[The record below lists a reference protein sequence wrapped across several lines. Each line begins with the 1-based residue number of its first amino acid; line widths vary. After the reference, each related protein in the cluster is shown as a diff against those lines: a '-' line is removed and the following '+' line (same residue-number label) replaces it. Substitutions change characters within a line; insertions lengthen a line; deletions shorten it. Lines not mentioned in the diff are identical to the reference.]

1 MKKNIIRFYWRTI
14 ALLLLP
20 FIGMSLHAASVSF
33 RVEAPSQVIEGN
45 KFSITYVLENSP
57 EYPQNIEIKEI
68 PNCRFLFGP
77 AIMQSSSDITTNGK
91 RRHSSSVRYT
101 YTYRAEKQ
109 GTVKISAANAIV
121 GGKTLSTRPVSLEI
135 LPPDRSA
142 TNTSGN
148 RTQSVQVYDIDTQT
162 ADKPIGHNDVF
173 VRIVLSKPS
182 AYVQEGVLCSIKL
195 YSKYQISK
203 FLTNVQ
209 PSYNGFMAQEVP
221 VQLQGKFENV
231 NGENYYSYVVKQS
244 VLFPQQSGQL
254 KISSGSYELTV
265 VQFETIN
272 TAFGR
277 MRSPV
282 EKTIKLQSNSAS
294 LDVRE
299 LPTPRP
305 ADFTGAVGNFKVSC
319 VLPENQVRTNEVSSV
334 KIVVS
339 GSGNLKGL
347 TMPKFNFP
355 SQFDMYDPQTVVSA
369 NPSGSTLTGKVEAE
383 YTFVPQ
389 SVGTF
394 KIEGTSFSYFN
405 PASEKYEHV
414 NIEGFNLNVAKGTA
428 SNAVRYNHEPMRD
441 ILPIYTGEM
450 HLSKDVAYILGGW
463 HNVLF
468 YVVLSVVFLFVAFL
482 YRRTLKLRANEMLMK
497 RKGANKIAIKRLKRA
512 KRFLQKGL
520 SDQFY
525 EEMLTA
531 LWGYFSDK
539 LSIPVSELNRDN
551 ISKELTNYGMYEVD
565 IDRIIRILDECEFAR
580 YAQSAAMAGISMD
593 KVFAEAV
600 EAIGTVENTK
610 TKPVK
615 K

>member
-319 VLPENQVRTNEVSSV
+319 VLPENQVRTNEASSV

-389 SVGTF
+389 SVGAF

>member
-14 ALLLLP
+14 ALLLP

-142 TNTSGN
+142 TNASGN

-319 VLPENQVRTNEVSSV
+319 VLPENQVRTNEASSV

-414 NIEGFNLNVAKGTA
+414 NVEGFNLNVAKGTA
-428 SNAVRYNHEPMRD
+428 SNAVRYNHEPMKD

-497 RKGANKIAIKRLKRA
+497 KKGANKIAIKRLKRA

-551 ISKELTNYGMYEVD
+551 ISKELTNYGMYEAD

-580 YAQSAAMAGISMD
+580 YAQSAATAGISMD

>member
-109 GTVKISAANAIV
+109 GSVKISAANAIV

-294 LDVRE
+294 LDVCE

-319 VLPENQVRTNEVSSV
+319 VLPENQVRTNEASSV

-565 IDRIIRILDECEFAR
+565 IDRIISILDECEFAR

>member
-109 GTVKISAANAIV
+109 GSVKISAANAIV

-142 TNTSGN
+142 TNASGN
-148 RTQSVQVYDIDTQT
+148 HTQSVQVYDIDTQT

-319 VLPENQVRTNEVSSV
+319 VLPENQVRTNEASSV

-405 PASEKYEHV
+405 PATEKYEHV
-414 NIEGFNLNVAKGTA
+414 NIKGFNLNVAKGTA
-428 SNAVRYNHEPMRD
+428 SNAVRYNHEPMKD

-497 RKGANKIAIKRLKRA
+497 KKGANKIAIKRLKRA
-512 KRFLQKGL
+512 KRFMQKGL

-551 ISKELTNYGMYEVD
+551 ISKELTNYGMYEAD

-580 YAQSAAMAGISMD
+580 YAQSAATAGISMD

>member
-319 VLPENQVRTNEVSSV
+319 VLPENQVRTNEASSV

-428 SNAVRYNHEPMRD
+428 SNAVRYNHEPMKD

-497 RKGANKIAIKRLKRA
+497 KKGANKIAIKRLKRA
-512 KRFLQKGL
+512 KRFMQKGL

-551 ISKELTNYGMYEVD
+551 ISKELTNYGMYEAD

-580 YAQSAAMAGISMD
+580 YAQSAATAGISMD

-610 TKPVK
+610 TKSVK

>member
-319 VLPENQVRTNEVSSV
+319 VLPENQVRTNEASSV

-551 ISKELTNYGMYEVD
+551 ISKELTNYGMYEAD

>member
-319 VLPENQVRTNEVSSV
+319 VLPENQVRTNEASSV
-334 KIVVS
+334 KIVLS

-497 RKGANKIAIKRLKRA
+497 KKGANKVANKRLKRA
-512 KRFLQKGL
+512 KRFMQKGL

>member
-142 TNTSGN
+142 TNASGN

-319 VLPENQVRTNEVSSV
+319 VLPENQVRTNEASSV

-414 NIEGFNLNVAKGTA
+414 NVEGFNLNVAKGTA
-428 SNAVRYNHEPMRD
+428 SNAVRYNHEPMKD

-497 RKGANKIAIKRLKRA
+497 KKGANKIAIKRLKRA
-512 KRFLQKGL
+512 KRFMQKGL

-551 ISKELTNYGMYEVD
+551 ISKELTNYGMYEAD

-580 YAQSAAMAGISMD
+580 YAQSAATAGISMD

>member
-121 GGKTLSTRPVSLEI
+121 GGKTLSTRPVSLDI

-319 VLPENQVRTNEVSSV
+319 VLPENQVRTNEASSV

-497 RKGANKIAIKRLKRA
+497 KKGANKIAIKRLKRA

-551 ISKELTNYGMYEVD
+551 ISKELTNYGMYEAD

>member
-109 GTVKISAANAIV
+109 GSVKISAANAIV

-142 TNTSGN
+142 TNASGN

-319 VLPENQVRTNEVSSV
+319 VLPENQVRTNEASSV

-551 ISKELTNYGMYEVD
+551 ISKELTNYGMYEAD

-580 YAQSAAMAGISMD
+580 YAQSAATAGISMD

>member
-319 VLPENQVRTNEVSSV
+319 VLPENQVRTNEASSV

-414 NIEGFNLNVAKGTA
+414 NVEGFNLNVAKGTA
-428 SNAVRYNHEPMRD
+428 SNAVRYNHEPMKD

-497 RKGANKIAIKRLKRA
+497 KKGANKIAIKRLKRA

-551 ISKELTNYGMYEVD
+551 ISKELTNYGMYEAD

-580 YAQSAAMAGISMD
+580 YAQSAATAGISMD

>member
-68 PNCRFLFGP
+68 PNCRFLLGP

-319 VLPENQVRTNEVSSV
+319 VLPENQVRTNEASSV

-497 RKGANKIAIKRLKRA
+497 KKGANKVANKRLKRA
-512 KRFLQKGL
+512 KRFMQKGL

>member
-109 GTVKISAANAIV
+109 GSVKISAANAIV

-142 TNTSGN
+142 TNASGN

-319 VLPENQVRTNEVSSV
+319 VLPENQVRTNEASSV

-497 RKGANKIAIKRLKRA
+497 KKGANKVANKRLKRA
-512 KRFLQKGL
+512 KRFMQKGL

>member
-319 VLPENQVRTNEVSSV
+319 VLPENQVRTNEASSV

-355 SQFDMYDPQTVVSA
+355 SQFDLYDPQTVVSA
-369 NPSGSTLTGKVEAE
+369 NPSGSTLAGKVEAE

-405 PASEKYEHV
+405 PASEKYEYV
-414 NIEGFNLNVAKGTA
+414 NIESFNLNVAKGTA
-428 SNAVRYNHEPMRD
+428 SNAVRYNHEPMKD

-551 ISKELTNYGMYEVD
+551 ISKELTNYGMYEAD

-580 YAQSAAMAGISMD
+580 YAQSAATAGISMD

>member
-109 GTVKISAANAIV
+109 GSVKISAANAIV
-121 GGKTLSTRPVSLEI
+121 GGKTLSTRPMSLEI

-173 VRIVLSKPS
+173 VQIVLSKPS

-319 VLPENQVRTNEVSSV
+319 VLPENQVRTNEASSV

-369 NPSGSTLTGKVEAE
+369 NPSSSTLTGKVEAE

-389 SVGTF
+389 LVGTF
-394 KIEGTSFSYFN
+394 KIEGVSFSYFN
-405 PASEKYEHV
+405 PATEKYEHV

-428 SNAVRYNHEPMRD
+428 SNAVRYNHEPMKD

-497 RKGANKIAIKRLKRA
+497 KKGANKIAIKRLKRA

-551 ISKELTNYGMYEVD
+551 ISKELTNYGMYEAD

-580 YAQSAAMAGISMD
+580 YAQSAATAGISMD

>member
-319 VLPENQVRTNEVSSV
+319 VLPENQVRTNEASSV

-414 NIEGFNLNVAKGTA
+414 NVEGFNLNVAKGTA
-428 SNAVRYNHEPMRD
+428 SNAVRYNHEPMKD

>member
-142 TNTSGN
+142 TNASGN

-319 VLPENQVRTNEVSSV
+319 VLPENQVRTNEASSV

-497 RKGANKIAIKRLKRA
+497 KKGANKIAIKRLKRA

-551 ISKELTNYGMYEVD
+551 ISKELTNYGMYEAD

-580 YAQSAAMAGISMD
+580 YAQSAATAGISMD

>member
-109 GTVKISAANAIV
+109 GSVKISAANAIV

-142 TNTSGN
+142 TNASGN

-162 ADKPIGHNDVF
+162 ADKPIGHNDLF

-319 VLPENQVRTNEVSSV
+319 VLPENQVRTNEASSV

-497 RKGANKIAIKRLKRA
+497 KKGANKVANKRLKRA
-512 KRFLQKGL
+512 KRFMQKGL

-551 ISKELTNYGMYEVD
+551 ISKELANYGMNEAD
-565 IDRIIRILDECEFAR
+565 IDRIISILDECEFAR

-600 EAIGTVENTK
+600 ETIGTVENTK

>member
-319 VLPENQVRTNEVSSV
+319 VLPENQVRTNEASSV

-414 NIEGFNLNVAKGTA
+414 NIEGINLNVAKGTA
-428 SNAVRYNHEPMRD
+428 SNAVRYNHEPMKD

-497 RKGANKIAIKRLKRA
+497 KKGANKIAIKRLKRA

-551 ISKELTNYGMYEVD
+551 ISKELTNYGMYEAD

-580 YAQSAAMAGISMD
+580 YAQSAATAGISMD

>member
-319 VLPENQVRTNEVSSV
+319 VLPENQVRTNEASSV
-334 KIVVS
+334 KIIVS

-414 NIEGFNLNVAKGTA
+414 NIKGFNLNVAKGTA
-428 SNAVRYNHEPMRD
+428 SNAVRYNHEPMKD

-497 RKGANKIAIKRLKRA
+497 KKGANKIAIKRLKRA

-551 ISKELTNYGMYEVD
+551 ISKELTNYGMYEAD

-580 YAQSAAMAGISMD
+580 YAQSAATAGISMD

>member
-319 VLPENQVRTNEVSSV
+319 VLPENQVRTNEASSV

>member
-91 RRHSSSVRYT
+91 RRYSSSVRYT

-319 VLPENQVRTNEVSSV
+319 VLPENQVRTNEASSV

-414 NIEGFNLNVAKGTA
+414 NVEGFNLNVAKGTA
-428 SNAVRYNHEPMRD
+428 SNAVRYNHEPMKD

-497 RKGANKIAIKRLKRA
+497 KKGANKIAIKRLKRA

-551 ISKELTNYGMYEVD
+551 ISKELTNYGMYEAD

-580 YAQSAAMAGISMD
+580 YAQSAATAGISMD

>member
-121 GGKTLSTRPVSLEI
+121 GGKTLSTRPASLEI

-319 VLPENQVRTNEVSSV
+319 VLPENQVRTNEASSV

-414 NIEGFNLNVAKGTA
+414 NVEGFNLNVAKGTA
-428 SNAVRYNHEPMRD
+428 SNAVRYNHEPMKD

>member
-319 VLPENQVRTNEVSSV
+319 VLPENQVRTNEASSV

-497 RKGANKIAIKRLKRA
+497 KKGANKIAIKRLKRA

-551 ISKELTNYGMYEVD
+551 ISKELTNYGMYEAD

>member
-109 GTVKISAANAIV
+109 GSVKISAANAIV

-142 TNTSGN
+142 TNASGN

-319 VLPENQVRTNEVSSV
+319 VLPENQVRTNEASSV

-414 NIEGFNLNVAKGTA
+414 NVEGFNLNVAKGTA
-428 SNAVRYNHEPMRD
+428 SNAVRYNHEPMKD

-497 RKGANKIAIKRLKRA
+497 KKGANKIAIKRLKRA

-551 ISKELTNYGMYEVD
+551 ISKELTNYGMYEAD

-580 YAQSAAMAGISMD
+580 YAQSAATAGISMD

>member
-319 VLPENQVRTNEVSSV
+319 VLPENQVRTNEASSV

-414 NIEGFNLNVAKGTA
+414 NIKGFNLNVAKGTA

-551 ISKELTNYGMYEVD
+551 ISKELTNYGMYEAD

-580 YAQSAAMAGISMD
+580 YAQSAATAGISMD

>member
-142 TNTSGN
+142 TNASGN

-162 ADKPIGHNDVF
+162 ADKPIEHNDVF

-319 VLPENQVRTNEVSSV
+319 VLPENQVRTNEASSV

>member
-1 MKKNIIRFYWRTI
+1 M
-14 ALLLLP
+14 
-20 FIGMSLHAASVSF
+20 
-33 RVEAPSQVIEGN
+33 
-45 KFSITYVLENSP
+45 
-57 EYPQNIEIKEI
+57 
-68 PNCRFLFGP
+68 
-77 AIMQSSSDITTNGK
+77 
-91 RRHSSSVRYT
+91 
-101 YTYRAEKQ
+101 
-109 GTVKISAANAIV
+109 
-121 GGKTLSTRPVSLEI
+121 
-135 LPPDRSA
+135 
-142 TNTSGN
+142 
-148 RTQSVQVYDIDTQT
+148 
-162 ADKPIGHNDVF
+162 
-173 VRIVLSKPS
+173 
-182 AYVQEGVLCSIKL
+182 
-195 YSKYQISK
+195 
-203 FLTNVQ
+203 Q

-414 NIEGFNLNVAKGTA
+414 NVEGFNLNVAKGTA
-428 SNAVRYNHEPMRD
+428 SNAVRYNHEPMKD

-497 RKGANKIAIKRLKRA
+497 KKGANKVANKRLKRA
-512 KRFLQKGL
+512 KRFMQKGL

-539 LSIPVSELNRDN
+539 LSIPLSELNRDN
-551 ISKELTNYGMYEVD
+551 ISKELANYGMNEAD
-565 IDRIIRILDECEFAR
+565 IDRIISILDECEFAR

>member
-142 TNTSGN
+142 TNASGN

-195 YSKYQISK
+195 YSKYQISN

-209 PSYNGFMAQEVP
+209 PSYNGFMAQKVP

-272 TAFGR
+272 TAIGR

-319 VLPENQVRTNEVSSV
+319 VLPENQVRTNEASSV

-414 NIEGFNLNVAKGTA
+414 NVEGFNLNVAKGTA
-428 SNAVRYNHEPMRD
+428 SNAVRYNHEPMKD

-497 RKGANKIAIKRLKRA
+497 KKGANKIAIKRLKRA

-551 ISKELTNYGMYEVD
+551 ISKELTNYGMYEAD

-580 YAQSAAMAGISMD
+580 YAQSAATAGISMD

>member
-109 GTVKISAANAIV
+109 GSVKISAANAIV

-142 TNTSGN
+142 TNASGN

-319 VLPENQVRTNEVSSV
+319 VLPENQVRTNEASSV

>member
-109 GTVKISAANAIV
+109 GSVKISAANAIV

-142 TNTSGN
+142 TNASGN

-319 VLPENQVRTNEVSSV
+319 VLPENQVRTNEASSV

-497 RKGANKIAIKRLKRA
+497 KKGANKVANKRLKRA
-512 KRFLQKGL
+512 KRFMQKGL

-551 ISKELTNYGMYEVD
+551 ISKELANYGMNEAD
-565 IDRIIRILDECEFAR
+565 IDRIISILDECEFAR

>member
-57 EYPQNIEIKEI
+57 EYPQNIGIKEI

-109 GTVKISAANAIV
+109 GSVKISAANAIV

-142 TNTSGN
+142 TNASGN

-319 VLPENQVRTNEVSSV
+319 VLPENQVRTNEASSV

-414 NIEGFNLNVAKGTA
+414 NVEGFNLNVAKGTA
-428 SNAVRYNHEPMRD
+428 SNAVRYNHEPMKD

-497 RKGANKIAIKRLKRA
+497 KKGANKIAIKRLKRA

>member
-319 VLPENQVRTNEVSSV
+319 VLPENQVRTNEASSV

-405 PASEKYEHV
+405 PASEKYERV

-497 RKGANKIAIKRLKRA
+497 KKGANKVANKRLKRA
-512 KRFLQKGL
+512 KRFMQKGL

-551 ISKELTNYGMYEVD
+551 ISKELANYGMNEAD
-565 IDRIIRILDECEFAR
+565 IDRIISILDECEFAR

-600 EAIGTVENTK
+600 ETIGTVENTK

>member
-142 TNTSGN
+142 TNASGN

-319 VLPENQVRTNEVSSV
+319 VLPENQVRTNEASSV

-414 NIEGFNLNVAKGTA
+414 NVEGFNLNVAKGTA
-428 SNAVRYNHEPMRD
+428 SNAVRYNHEPMKD

>member
-319 VLPENQVRTNEVSSV
+319 VLPENQVRTNEASSV

-394 KIEGTSFSYFN
+394 KIEGASFSYFN

-428 SNAVRYNHEPMRD
+428 SNAVRYNHEPMKD

>member
-414 NIEGFNLNVAKGTA
+414 NVEGFNLNVAKGTA
-428 SNAVRYNHEPMRD
+428 SNAVRYNHEPMKD

-497 RKGANKIAIKRLKRA
+497 KKGANKIAIKRLKRA

>member
-319 VLPENQVRTNEVSSV
+319 VLPENQVRTNEASSV

-394 KIEGTSFSYFN
+394 KIEGASFSYFN
-405 PASEKYEHV
+405 PATEKYEHV
-414 NIEGFNLNVAKGTA
+414 NVEGFNLNVAKGTA
-428 SNAVRYNHEPMRD
+428 SNAVRYNHEPMKD

-551 ISKELTNYGMYEVD
+551 ISKELTNYGMYEAD

-580 YAQSAAMAGISMD
+580 YAQSAATAGISMD

>member
-195 YSKYQISK
+195 YSKYQISN

-209 PSYNGFMAQEVP
+209 PSYNGFMVQKVP

-272 TAFGR
+272 TAIGR

-319 VLPENQVRTNEVSSV
+319 VLPENQVRTNEASSV

-414 NIEGFNLNVAKGTA
+414 NVEGFNLNVAKGTA
-428 SNAVRYNHEPMRD
+428 SNAVRYNHEPMKD

-497 RKGANKIAIKRLKRA
+497 KKGANKIAIKRLKRA

-551 ISKELTNYGMYEVD
+551 ISKELTNYGMYEAD

-580 YAQSAAMAGISMD
+580 YAQSAATAGISMD

>member
-109 GTVKISAANAIV
+109 GSVKISAANAIV

-319 VLPENQVRTNEVSSV
+319 VLPENQVRTNEASSV

-405 PASEKYEHV
+405 PTSEKYEHV
-414 NIEGFNLNVAKGTA
+414 NVEGFNLNVAKGTA
-428 SNAVRYNHEPMRD
+428 SNAVRYNHEPMKD

-497 RKGANKIAIKRLKRA
+497 KKGANKIAIKRLKRA

>member
-319 VLPENQVRTNEVSSV
+319 VLPENQVRTNEASSV

-414 NIEGFNLNVAKGTA
+414 NVEGFNLNVAKGTA
-428 SNAVRYNHEPMRD
+428 SNAVRYNHEPMKD

-497 RKGANKIAIKRLKRA
+497 KKGANKVANKRLKRA
-512 KRFLQKGL
+512 KRFMQKGL

-551 ISKELTNYGMYEVD
+551 ISKELANYGMNEAD
-565 IDRIIRILDECEFAR
+565 IDRIISILDECEFAR

-600 EAIGTVENTK
+600 ETIGTVENTK